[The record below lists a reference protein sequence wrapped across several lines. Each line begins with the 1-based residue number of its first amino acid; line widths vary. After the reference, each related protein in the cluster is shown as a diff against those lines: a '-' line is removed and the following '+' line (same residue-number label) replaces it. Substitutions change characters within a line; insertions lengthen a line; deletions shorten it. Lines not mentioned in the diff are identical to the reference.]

1 MCLHSQKNI
10 LNIETTVLVKFKDEK
25 ITSELKILHI
35 LCLIEIYFLLPI
47 NDIIH

>member
-25 ITSELKILHI
+25 ITSELKIFKI